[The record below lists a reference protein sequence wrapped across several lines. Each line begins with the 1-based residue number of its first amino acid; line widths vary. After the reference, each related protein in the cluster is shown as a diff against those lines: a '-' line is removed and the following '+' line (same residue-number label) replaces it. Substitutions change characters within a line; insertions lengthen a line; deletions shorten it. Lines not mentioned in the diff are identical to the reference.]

1 MAGDRVSERLES
13 GTVANGSENDQ
24 DRVRIEWAPRES
36 FGASLWI
43 FGRRSNESC
52 VLKYATSLV
61 HFGSIS
67 RQSDGFSSA
76 ITIINIIII
85 NFGGGGEK

>member
-36 FGASLWI
+36 FGASL
-43 FGRRSNESC
+43 
-52 VLKYATSLV
+52 
-61 HFGSIS
+61 
-67 RQSDGFSSA
+67 
-76 ITIINIIII
+76 
-85 NFGGGGEK
+85 